1 MKQQFAS
8 PKINW
13 IIAEGDN
20 PHYVQYRLSK
30 NLSRQGADDKSCD
43 WQAKS

>member
-1 MKQQFAS
+1 MISQEIYLTRGKKVTQPFAS

-20 PHYVQYRLSK
+20 FIILSYEE
-30 NLSRQGADDKSCD
+30 
-43 WQAKS
+43 